1 MEFSRHKYWSGL
13 PLPSPHK
20 LENHLSWPLGQVF
33 LLFFKQWLEYRKEI
47 LLSKMKQVA
56 LCRKILLITYLTT
69 TTRKTQSI
77 WLDILCVFLAE
88 LFKGSL
94 IFTQDCPIYRILIRK
109 WLKDIGLPSIH
120 CLNYLWGMHIYGN
133 AHFVI
138 FESISFHTELH
149 FVRLPQNPV
158 AKQDLNLLNI
168 DSSSARQKRSS
179 VNNASLLSIIDTV
192 SETTS
197 CSSGYVYSQAREQK
211 GVFQFDVS
219 EFSSTMGFLW
229 KKKKLTKLKLACGL
243 CFLFP
248 VAKSV

>member
-1 MEFSRHKYWSGL
+1 
-13 PLPSPHK
+13 
-20 LENHLSWPLGQVF
+20 
-33 LLFFKQWLEYRKEI
+33 
-47 LLSKMKQVA
+47 
-56 LCRKILLITYLTT
+56 
-69 TTRKTQSI
+69 
-77 WLDILCVFLAE
+77 
-88 LFKGSL
+88 
-94 IFTQDCPIYRILIRK
+94 
-109 WLKDIGLPSIH
+109 
-120 CLNYLWGMHIYGN
+120 MHIYGN

-229 KKKKLTKLKLACGL
+229 KKKKKKNW
-243 CFLFP
+243 P
-248 VAKSV
+248 N

>member
-1 MEFSRHKYWSGL
+1 MPSHFSHVWLCVTLWTQACQAPLSVGFSRHEHWSGL

-20 LENHLSWPLGQVF
+20 LENPLSWPLGQM
-33 LLFFKQWLEYRKEI
+33 LLPFFKQWLEYRKEI
-47 LLSKMKQVA
+47 LLSEMKQVA
-56 LCRKILLITYLTT
+56 LCWKILLITSLPTNQQQQKNPKHSVGYLF
-69 TTRKTQSI
+69 I
-77 WLDILCVFLAE
+77 YFLTE

-158 AKQDLNLLNI
+158 AK
-168 DSSSARQKRSS
+168 
-179 VNNASLLSIIDTV
+179 
-192 SETTS
+192 
-197 CSSGYVYSQAREQK
+197 
-211 GVFQFDVS
+211 
-219 EFSSTMGFLW
+219 
-229 KKKKLTKLKLACGL
+229 
-243 CFLFP
+243 
-248 VAKSV
+248 